1 MGGSDAMS
9 KPIFRAIFVRE
20 AATTEVLSRLEDL
33 LANGFILNDTVRV
46 TDDCVL
52 LILRKN

>member
-1 MGGSDAMS
+1 MS